1 MPPLFCYFQLHLEPG
16 HLGAQTGQLHLLGS
30 DLPGT
35 GRIELARLRRLHPV
49 AQCLLDQPQFLG
61 DTGDAAN
68 LVGALDGLLLELSRV
83 FLLRDAFHVVLP
95 LVLSIVRRLR
105 WKTKFGGQLRH

>member
-1 MPPLFCYFQLHLEPG
+1 MSRFFLLRRG
-16 HLGAQTGQLHLLGS
+16 GAGRIKTVSNTKFLT
-30 DLPGT
+30 LPT

-83 FLLRDAFHVVLP
+83 FLFRDAFHVVLP

-105 WKTKFGGQLRH
+105 WKTKFGGQLTC